1 MKRLPVVILVML
13 VVLVA
18 VVTGC
23 SRVPHY
29 DSRLVAADS
38 LMRTLPDSTL
48 ALVEA
53 VSPDSLSSEGDR
65 AYRDLLLTQARYRCY
80 IVATSDSAINR
91 ALNYYSNHSN
101 EREKLTR
108 AYIYKGAVME
118 ELDHPDSAMFY
129 YKHAEATAAP
139 NDYFNLG
146 YVKLR
151 IAELYQMQL
160 SQDSMAIVRLK
171 QALDYFEI
179 LRDTNYLIVTNGM
192 LGAISG
198 IRYPDSTKHYLKR
211 AIILSQQFRPVLQYT
226 YKSKLAGIFLD
237 EGNYSKANELAMDV
251 VKNGR
256 QESKDLQYYFYAA
269 YSFVKLDKKDSA
281 RYILGITPKPVSMLD
296 SLNRYELLAALALK
310 ENNSEEYGNYQT
322 RSKDITSRILISKK
336 DQLLTKSEIEFDVKR
351 LERMENNSLKRTKIL
366 FLILALSVIVIVLL
380 TARLRMNRKK
390 YHHEIIQIRLELEK
404 TIEKL
409 KEEQKHSSSISEL
422 VRYRISALND
432 LYQDVRIKF
441 HDENR
446 TKKII
451 PISHLFKAMNEK
463 NEILNIELSDSFW
476 EKMKISVDGEYYGIV
491 SFVEN
496 HYPHLAEHELHLFC
510 LLCANISPQIIKLC
524 MNYTNAK
531 TVSNYR
537 KKLIRKMTGKD
548 MSFDQFIQQYL
559 ETRMNE

>member
-1 MKRLPVVILVML
+1 MH
-13 VVLVA
+13 
-18 VVTGC
+18 
-23 SRVPHY
+23 S
-29 DSRLVAADS
+29 
-38 LMRTLPDSTL
+38 
-48 ALVEA
+48 
-53 VSPDSLSSEGDR
+53 
-65 AYRDLLLTQARYRCY
+65 Y
-80 IVATSDSAINR
+80 I
-91 ALNYYSNHSN
+91 
-101 EREKLTR
+101 TR
-108 AYIYKGAVME
+108 
-118 ELDHPDSAMFY
+118 F
-129 YKHAEATAAP
+129 
-139 NDYFNLG
+139 
-146 YVKLR
+146 
-151 IAELYQMQL
+151 
-160 SQDSMAIVRLK
+160 
-171 QALDYFEI
+171 
-179 LRDTNYLIVTNGM
+179 
-192 LGAISG
+192 
-198 IRYPDSTKHYLKR
+198 
-211 AIILSQQFRPVLQYT
+211 
-226 YKSKLAGIFLD
+226 
-237 EGNYSKANELAMDV
+237 
-251 VKNGR
+251 
-256 QESKDLQYYFYAA
+256 
-269 YSFVKLDKKDSA
+269 
-281 RYILGITPKPVSMLD
+281 
-296 SLNRYELLAALALK
+296 ALK